1 MARNCGDQPE
11 AGTGWELG
19 KINPMSIFSFGWQS
33 ACFAWN
39 GGEVLEASFN
49 SRLFWPS
56 SFPSDSVCKNLW
68 ESTSSSY
75 VSSSPPLKSTRV
87 SSLLQL
93 SLLPLMMQNVS
104 QGFDLQLKCL
114 SIKYASSGKDESFAP
129 DRRCQKRVTEFRL
142 CYIKLVY
149 WTVSINS
156 CPLSTIS
163 PSTTL
168 DAGNFMVYMK
178 KFIILATC

>member
-1 MARNCGDQPE
+1 MEISQRLGQ
-11 AGTGWELG
+11 AGSWAKSTQC
-19 KINPMSIFSFGWQS
+19 PF
-33 ACFAWN
+33 
-39 GGEVLEASFN
+39 
-49 SRLFWPS
+49 
-56 SFPSDSVCKNLW
+56 FPSGDRVLVLHRMVGRSWRRVLTPGYFDRVAFLQTLCVRIS
-68 ESTSSSY
+68 ESPPHPHT

-129 DRRCQKRVTEFRL
+129 DRMCQKRVTEFEL

-156 CPLSTIS
+156 CSLSTIS